1 MQDFMNN
8 KRSGTAFEK
17 EVCKYLADKGY
28 WVHFMSPDERGAQ
41 PFDVIAVKNKIAYAI
56 ECKVSEKDKFPVGR
70 LEDNQHYSF
79 ARWRKCHNTE
89 PLVAIKYNGKIIFV
103 EYDYLMQKRTIDLK
117 EEILCPN
124 CTLFV

>member
-17 EVCKYLADKGY
+17 EVCKYLANKGY

-56 ECKVSEKDKFPVGR
+56 ECKVSEKDKFPISR

-79 ARWRKCHNTE
+79 IRWKKCHNTE
-89 PLVAIKYNGKIIFV
+89 PLIAIKYGKNIVFV
-103 EYDYLMQKRTIDLK
+103 EYSYLLEKKTIDLK
-117 EEILCPN
+117 EEISCPS
-124 CTLFV
+124 CTLFD